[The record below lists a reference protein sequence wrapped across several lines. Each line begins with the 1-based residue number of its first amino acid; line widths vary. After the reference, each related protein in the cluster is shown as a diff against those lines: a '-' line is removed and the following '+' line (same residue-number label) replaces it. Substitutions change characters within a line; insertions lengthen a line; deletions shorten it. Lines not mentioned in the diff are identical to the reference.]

1 MIISAQA
8 KHSTREATAME
19 FNDSPEEAA
28 WRKEV
33 RDFLDKEYPAEFKA
47 RGPRVRGM
55 APPPPA
61 DGNGGSST
69 DDVTEGLF
77 RGPKES
83 DPMKRW
89 RKSLS
94 SRGWVAPAWPKEYG
108 GAGLDTKRQFIMNE
122 EFAEYGAM
130 NVGGFGVMMFGPT
143 LIVHG
148 TDDQKKEHLPGILDG
163 SVQWCQGW
171 SEPNAGSDV
180 ASVQTRAIKD
190 GDDYVINGQKIWTTG
205 AQFADMMYM
214 LARTDPDAPKHRG
227 ISYFMLDMKAP
238 GVSVRPLTTMAGGA
252 TFNEVF
258 FENVR
263 VPARNR
269 LGEENR
275 GWYIGT
281 TTLDFER
288 SSIGSAV
295 GIRKQLESIIR
306 FAKDHPE
313 LSVGSGQ
320 HATRL
325 ALADRWIEALVARMM
340 SYRVVSMQN
349 AGLIPNH
356 EASMCKLF
364 TSEMGQKIAALGMKL
379 TGPYG
384 MIIGGAPQYAV
395 AGRYG
400 VGYVAAVSSTIAGGT
415 SEIQRNI
422 MAQRGLGLP
431 RD

>member
-1 MIISAQA
+1 MD
-8 KHSTREATAME
+8 
-19 FNDSPEEAA
+19 FNDTPEEAA

-33 RDFLDKEYPAEFKA
+33 REFLENEYPDEFRG
-47 RGPRVRGM
+47 RGPRRGPG
-55 APPPPA
+55 AATEERDP
-61 DGNGGSST
+61 G
-69 DDVTEGLF
+69 EGLF
-77 RGPKES
+77 RDSSKKSTPL
-83 DPMKRW
+83 DRW
-89 RKSLS
+89 RSALA

-108 GAGLDTKRQFIMNE
+108 GAGLDTKKQFILNE
-122 EFAEYGAM
+122 EFAEFGAM
-130 NVGGFGVMMFGPT
+130 NVGGFGVMMLGPT

-148 TDDQKKEHLPGILDG
+148 TEDQKKEHLPGILNG

-180 ASVQTRAIKD
+180 ASVQTRAVKD

-227 ISYFMLDMKAP
+227 ISYFLLNMKDP
-238 GVSVRPLTTMAGGA
+238 GVTVRPLITMAGGA

-269 LGEENR
+269 VGEENR

-288 SSIGSAV
+288 SSIGSSV
-295 GIRKQLESIIR
+295 GIRKSIESMIK
-306 FAKDHPE
+306 FAKDNPQIA
-313 LSVGSGQ
+313 VGAQ
-320 HATRL
+320 KREVRL
-325 ALADRWIEALVARMM
+325 AFADRLIEAQVAKLM

-349 AGLIPNH
+349 AGLVPNH

-364 TSEMGQKIAALGMKL
+364 GSEMQQRIAALGVKL
-379 TGPYG
+379 SGMYSMVTGGRPDLS
-384 MIIGGAPQYAV
+384 M
-395 AGRYG
+395 AGRFG
-400 VGYVAAVSSTIAGGT
+400 IGYVGAVSATIAGGT

>member
-1 MIISAQA
+1 MP
-8 KHSTREATAME
+8 EANSMDFHDT
-19 FNDSPEEAA
+19 PEEAA
-28 WRKEV
+28 WRGEV
-33 RDFLDKEYPAEFKA
+33 RDFLKKEYPRDIGGGGGGEGEGIFRSRSANQS
-47 RGPRVRGM
+47 
-55 APPPPA
+55 PA
-61 DGNGGSST
+61 
-69 DDVTEGLF
+69 
-77 RGPKES
+77 
-83 DPMKRW
+83 MQQW
-89 RKSLS
+89 RAALAA
-94 SRGWVAPAWPKEYG
+94 RGWVAPAWPKEYG
-108 GAGLDTKRQFIMNE
+108 GAGLDVKRQFVMNE
-122 EFAEYGAM
+122 EFAEFGAL

-148 TDDQKKEHLPGILDG
+148 TEEQKKEHLKGILDG

-180 ASVQTRAIKD
+180 ASVQTRAVRD
-190 GDDYVINGQKIWTTG
+190 GDDYLINGQKIWTTG
-205 AQFADMMYM
+205 AQYADMMYM

-227 ISYFMLDMKAP
+227 ISYFMLDMHAP
-238 GVSVRPLTTMAGGA
+238 GVTVRPLVTMTGSA

-295 GIRKQLESIIR
+295 GIRKQLEGIIR
-306 FAKDHPE
+306 FAKEHPA
-313 LSVGSGQ
+313 LAVGAKTQ
-320 HATRL
+320 ATQA
-325 ALADRWIEALVARMM
+325 ALADRWIEALVAKMM

-364 TSEMGQKIAALGMKL
+364 TSEMGQRIAALGMKL
-379 TGPYG
+379 TGLYG
-384 MIIGGAPQYAV
+384 MVVGGHPQYA
-395 AGRYG
+395 AGGRYG
-400 VGYVAAVSSTIAGGT
+400 FGYVGAVASTIAGGT